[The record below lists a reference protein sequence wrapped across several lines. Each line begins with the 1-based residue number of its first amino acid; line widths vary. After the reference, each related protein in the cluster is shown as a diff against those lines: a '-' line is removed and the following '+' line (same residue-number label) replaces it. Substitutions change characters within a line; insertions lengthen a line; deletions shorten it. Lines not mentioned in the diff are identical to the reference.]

1 MLKAN
6 KKTLIIASIITVL
19 PILIGIMLW
28 NRLPDPMATH
38 FGMDN
43 EADGFSSK
51 AFAVFGIPLCL
62 LALEWIGPRC
72 SLWSSGSHR

>member
-62 LALEWIGPRC
+62 LALE
-72 SLWSSGSHR
+72 

>member
-28 NRLPDPMATH
+28 NRLPDPMAIIPCIYSFRLHT
-38 FGMDN
+38 
-43 EADGFSSK
+43 SK
-51 AFAVFGIPLCL
+51 GL
-62 LALEWIGPRC
+62 
-72 SLWSSGSHR
+72 